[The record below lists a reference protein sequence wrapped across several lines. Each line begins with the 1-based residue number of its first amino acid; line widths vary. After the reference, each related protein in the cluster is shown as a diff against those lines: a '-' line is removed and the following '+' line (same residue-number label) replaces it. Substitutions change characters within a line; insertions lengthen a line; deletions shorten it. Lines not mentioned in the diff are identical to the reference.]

1 MCTDTALEIIGDG
14 NNLTRKIVQISN
26 VIRLIISTMTFMAT
40 YLLLPRRTSYW
51 IAFTTTGTASGK
63 RKGSKSPRR
72 ASSAI
77 ARQPPCQAPSPS
89 LSENSSKTAA
99 TTSSPRSF
107 GRRLVIRP
115 IPLAADQRTIVS
127 RSRRPTYNCSTI
139 SSSCS
144 GISMSSMS
152 SMSSF

>member
-72 ASSAI
+72 ASS
-77 ARQPPCQAPSPS
+77 
-89 LSENSSKTAA
+89 
-99 TTSSPRSF
+99 SPRREIFWF
-107 GRRLVIRP
+107 GLVLDRDRS
-115 IPLAADQRTIVS
+115 PLLREA
-127 RSRRPTYNCSTI
+127 
-139 SSSCS
+139 
-144 GISMSSMS
+144 
-152 SMSSF
+152 